1 MLCPVSPEIN
11 ISSLSITL
19 KWTNYTSFN
28 SVAHIFINLIMDN
41 TLQYTLDNLI
51 IVFLHLAHVEPKL
64 IVFFLLLFVIRKGC
78 RVYLLGMQ
86 FNNSFDHVGCII
98 NDTEVINECLQYTM
112 HYSIKFVN
120 CVCCVCVEY
129 FTRSK

>member
-51 IVFLHLAHVEPKL
+51 IVFLHLVHVEPKL

-78 RVYLLGMQ
+78 RV
-86 FNNSFDHVGCII
+86 
-98 NDTEVINECLQYTM
+98 
-112 HYSIKFVN
+112 
-120 CVCCVCVEY
+120 
-129 FTRSK
+129 